1 MSESRPA
8 HVRMYRRLTGMISM
22 SLDCSGPLMSIRSI
36 ALVAFSVGLS
46 LSSVP
51 ASAASDG
58 HLHGVIQVAV
68 GELQACALLQDTTV
82 ACWGRNADGELGNPA
97 EPEFNTVPILVYA
110 SKTTLLS
117 GVVSVTAA
125 GFFTCALQN

>member
-1 MSESRPA
+1 MPF
-8 HVRMYRRLTGMISM
+8 
-22 SLDCSGPLMSIRSI
+22 DCSGPLMSIRSV

-58 HLHGVIQVAV
+58 YLHGGIQVAV
-68 GELQACALLQDTTV
+68 GELQSCALLQDTTV

-97 EPEFNTVPILVYA
+97 EPAFKSVTLRVYA
-110 SKTTLLS
+110 SKTTLLT